1 MILGKLITSA
11 VNGISIF
18 VARMRAQ
25 SVPQCE
31 IVGDSEGIPE
41 ILREVGFTPLP
52 EKRARGLMEVSELA
66 NNKGML
72 FIFDEKG
79 IYPFWMKDTL
89 IPLDILWIGEN
100 KKITTIVENATGC
113 YEEPCDVF
121 RPYAEALYVLEINAG
136 ISKQNNFSINDEVS
150 FK

>member
-52 EKRARGLMEVSELA
+52 EKRARGIET
-66 NNKGML
+66 
-72 FIFDEKG
+72 
-79 IYPFWMKDTL
+79 IY
-89 IPLDILWIGEN
+89 IPPWIN
-100 KKITTIVENATGC
+100 VA
-113 YEEPCDVF
+113 D
-121 RPYAEALYVLEINAG
+121 
-136 ISKQNNFSINDEVS
+136 
-150 FK
+150 FKE